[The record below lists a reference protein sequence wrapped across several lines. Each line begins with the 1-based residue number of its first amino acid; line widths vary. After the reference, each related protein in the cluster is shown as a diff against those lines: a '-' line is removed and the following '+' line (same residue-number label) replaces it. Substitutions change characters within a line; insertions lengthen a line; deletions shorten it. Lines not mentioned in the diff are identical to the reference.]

1 MSTPGIGLIWTMPG
15 YRLRRTVSARFG
27 LIEGLARLPNQ
38 SKRTFSM
45 PWSLQDAPNQ
55 TGRNAIVTG
64 ANAGLGFETA
74 LALAGKGCAVVLAC
88 RSLANAQEAKGRIL
102 SRHPGA
108 TIDCLELDLS
118 SLASVKRFAK
128 AFTKSHT
135 TLDLLINNAGIMMP
149 PYALTPDGFESQ
161 LAANYLGHFALTG
174 HLLPLVSATP
184 GSRVVSLS
192 SLAHRWS
199 GIRFDDMQFTSG
211 YSKRLAYG
219 QSKLACLMF
228 AYELQRRL
236 QKAGLATLSV
246 AAHPGVSATSLFRYM
261 PGIISMLNPLT
272 ALVFQDAVGGAL
284 PTLYAAL
291 GADIQGGDYC
301 GPQSMGQMRGAPVKV
316 GSNQRSRNLEDA
328 ARLWAESEKLTGVRY
343 LD

>member
-1 MSTPGIGLIWTMPG
+1 
-15 YRLRRTVSARFG
+15 
-27 LIEGLARLPNQ
+27 
-38 SKRTFSM
+38 M
-45 PWSLQDAPNQ
+45 PWSLQDARPQN
-55 TGRNAIVTG
+55 GRIAIVTG
-64 ANAGLGFETA
+64 ANAGLGFATA
-74 LALAGKGCAVVLAC
+74 QALTAKGCAVVLAC
-88 RSLANAQEAKGRIL
+88 RSLANAKEARARIL
-102 SRHPGA
+102 AQHPSA
-108 TIDCLELDLS
+108 TLECLQLDLS
-118 SLASVKRFAK
+118 SLASVQQFAARYAK
-128 AFTKSHT
+128 GHKH
-135 TLDLLINNAGIMMP
+135 LDLLINNAGIMMP
-149 PYALTPDGFESQ
+149 PYSLSVDGFESQ

-174 HLLPLVSATP
+174 HLLALLTTTP

-199 GIRFDDMQFTSG
+199 GIRFDDLHFKNG

-236 QKAGLATLSV
+236 KMAGVSTLSV

-261 PGIISMLNPLT
+261 PGIVGVLNPIT
-272 ALVFQDAVGGAL
+272 ALIFQDAKGGAL

-291 GADIQGGDYC
+291 GEDIQGGDYC

-316 GSNQRSRNLEDA
+316 GSNRRSRNLDDA
-328 ARLWAESEKLTGVRY
+328 ARLWLESEKLTGVHY